1 MGHITFRQ
9 FRKQGGREA
18 ANGQCMRLTQKGDE
32 GMVLRRNSVETGRHY
47 FRFGRDSGKIGQGAD
62 VPLRYYDR
70 QHHGRDNLGLNPF
83 LLNV

>member
-32 GMVLRRNSVETGRHY
+32 GRVWFCAEIAWKPGGITSGLAVTRAKLVKALMFPCGTMIDNTTGA
-47 FRFGRDSGKIGQGAD
+47 IILA
-62 VPLRYYDR
+62 
-70 QHHGRDNLGLNPF
+70 
-83 LLNV
+83 